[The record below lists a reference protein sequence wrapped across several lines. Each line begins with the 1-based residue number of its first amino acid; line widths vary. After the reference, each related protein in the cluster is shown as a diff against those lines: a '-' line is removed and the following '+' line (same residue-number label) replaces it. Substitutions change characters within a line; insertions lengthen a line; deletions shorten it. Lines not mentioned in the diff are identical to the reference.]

1 MTPADDMLKKGFR
14 GFPPDERN
22 VLVHIR
28 CLLRLYHTEMEEMR
42 MNELW
47 DASARTPEK
56 NKDDKQI
63 TQIPIRKFH
72 AFEGHP
78 YKVLDN
84 EEMDSLTESIR
95 ENGVL
100 TPVLVRPLDGVPGEY
115 EIIAGHRRIHAAEIA
130 GLETVPAF
138 VHAIDRD
145 AASILLVDSNLHREH
160 ILPSEKAFAYKLK
173 FEAMKHQGRTSGQ
186 VGPKLTVDTI
196 SEDDSGRQVKRFIRL
211 THLSPKLLDLVDQ
224 GRIAFSVGVELSYLD
239 EGAQDYIA
247 EIAER
252 DDITPSYSQAS
263 RMHGIIRVMNDPI
276 TREQIETIMSEE
288 KPNQRETVKIRAD
301 RLREVLPSGVEGDQA
316 EEFILKA
323 CDYYRKHLQH
333 QRDAR

>member
-1 MTPADDMLKKGFR
+1 M
-14 GFPPDERN
+14 N
-22 VLVHIR
+22 V
-28 CLLRLYHTEMEEMR
+28 
-42 MNELW
+42 LW
-47 DASARTPEK
+47 DASARTPDNIK
-56 NKDDKQI
+56 ANNQI
-63 TQIPIRKFH
+63 TELQISKLHPFD
-72 AFEGHP
+72 GHP

-84 EEMDSLTESIR
+84 EEMDSLIESIR

-100 TPVLVRPLDGVPGEY
+100 TPVLVRPLESTPGEY
-115 EIIAGHRRIHAAEIA
+115 EIIAGHRRVHAAQIA
-130 GLETVPAF
+130 ELETVPAF
-138 VHAIDRD
+138 VYAIDRD

-196 SEDDSGRQVKRFIRL
+196 SEDDSGRQVKRYIRL
-211 THLSPKLLDLVDQ
+211 TNLGPRLLDLVDQ

-239 EGAQDYIA
+239 EDAQAYIA

-252 DDITPSYSQAS
+252 DDMTPSYSQAS

-276 TREQIETIMSEE
+276 TPEQIDAIMSEE

-301 RLREVLPSGVEGDQA
+301 RLREVLPSGVEGEQA

-323 CDYYRKHLQH
+323 CDYYRKHLQR

>member
-1 MTPADDMLKKGFR
+1 
-14 GFPPDERN
+14 
-22 VLVHIR
+22 
-28 CLLRLYHTEMEEMR
+28 

-47 DASARTPEK
+47 DASARTLE
-56 NKDDKQI
+56 NSNNDKQI
-63 TQIPIRKFH
+63 TQVPISKLH
-72 AFEGHP
+72 PFEGHP

-100 TPVLVRPLDGVPGEY
+100 TPVLVRPLENAPGEY
-115 EIIAGHRRIHAAEIA
+115 EIIAGHRRVHAAQQA
-130 GLETVPAF
+130 GLDTVPAF

-145 AASILLVDSNLHREH
+145 TASILLVDSNVHREH

-173 FEAMKHQGRTSGQ
+173 LEALNHQGRTSGQ
-186 VGPKLTVDTI
+186 VGQKWSREQISDT
-196 SEDDSGRQVKRFIRL
+196 ESGRTVQRYIRL
-211 THLSPKLLDLVDQ
+211 THLGPKLLDLVDQ

-239 EGAQDYIA
+239 ADAQANIA
-247 EIAER
+247 EIAAR
-252 DDITPSYSQAS
+252 DEVTPSYSQAS
-263 RMHGIIRVMNDPI
+263 RMHRAGVCTP
-276 TREQIETIMSEE
+276 EQIDAILSEE

-323 CDYYRKHLQH
+323 CEHYRKYLQR

>member
-1 MTPADDMLKKGFR
+1 
-14 GFPPDERN
+14 
-22 VLVHIR
+22 
-28 CLLRLYHTEMEEMR
+28 ME
-42 MNELW
+42 NQW
-47 DASARTPEK
+47 DASARTPDNIK
-56 NKDDKQI
+56 NNNQI
-63 TQIPIRKFH
+63 TEIPISKLH

-100 TPVLVRPLDGVPGEY
+100 TPVLVRPLESVPGEY
-115 EIIAGHRRIHAAEIA
+115 EIIAGHRRIHAAQLA

-173 FEAMKHQGRTSGQ
+173 LEALDRRGKRCGQ
-186 VGPKLTVDTI
+186 VGHKSRDSVSDT
-196 SEDDSGRQVKRFIRL
+196 ESGRTVQRYIRL
-211 THLSPKLLDLVDQ
+211 THLGPKLLDLVDQ

-239 EGAQDYIA
+239 EAAQDYIA
-247 EIAER
+247 EIAMR
-252 DDITPSYSQAS
+252 DEVTPSYSQAS
-263 RMHGIIRVMNDPI
+263 RMHRAAVSTPK
-276 TREQIETIMSEE
+276 QIEAIMSEE

-301 RLREVLPSGVEGDQA
+301 RLRELLPSGVEGDRA

-323 CDYYRKHLQH
+323 CDYYRKHLQR

>member
-1 MTPADDMLKKGFR
+1 
-14 GFPPDERN
+14 
-22 VLVHIR
+22 
-28 CLLRLYHTEMEEMR
+28 

-47 DASARTPEK
+47 DASARTPVNCK
-56 NKDDKQI
+56 SDYQI
-63 TQIPIRKFH
+63 TAVSISKLHP
-72 AFEGHP
+72 FEGHP

-100 TPVLVRPLDGVPGEY
+100 TPVLVRPLESAPGEY
-115 EIIAGHRRIHAAEIA
+115 EIIAGHRRVHAAQRA
-130 GLETVPAF
+130 GFEMVPAF

-186 VGPKLTVDTI
+186 VGPKLTVDAI
-196 SEDDSGRQVKRFIRL
+196 SEDDSGRQVKRYIRL
-211 THLSPKLLDLVDQ
+211 THLGPKLLDLVDQ

-239 EGAQDYIA
+239 EAAQDYIA
-247 EIAER
+247 EIATREE
-252 DDITPSYSQAS
+252 ITPSYSQAS
-263 RMHGIIRVMNDPI
+263 RMHRAAVSTP
-276 TREQIETIMSEE
+276 EQIEAIMAEE

-301 RLREVLPSGVEGDQA
+301 RLREVLPSGVEGDRA

-323 CDYYRKHLQH
+323 CDYYRKHLQR